1 MHYLF
6 TFSGRFCIGNKRLAA
21 YQESLEPVTVHEL
34 ELDQDSDIDT
44 TTMVQQKKKT
54 PITIILKN

>member
-44 TTMVQQKKKT
+44 TTMVQQKKK
-54 PITIILKN
+54 KHQSQ